1 VRDAALAAL
10 FEVERLAGHDDALTE
25 WREKWAHLWALRE
38 GPNVIVEP
46 VTPATEER

>member
-1 VRDAALAAL
+1 L

-38 GPNVIVEP
+38 GPNARLSGAG
-46 VTPATEER
+46 TASA